1 MGPISDRPS
10 GEAIRFAKIVKA
22 HPSSN
27 SHDVVMLDDGS
38 RFPGVQSIATHA
50 SNNAG
55 TINMHRPDQDEADDW
70 SPKMASDEDQTKRD
84 VIAVVAMVGVTPVII
99 GHIYP
104 PVSQLNFPDTDEF
117 KNLQLDRHASDL
129 VQSTDDAA
137 NYNIKHPSAS
147 YISMSQT
154 GAPPDFTGKDY
165 DKVWKITRNTASQ
178 AMIVIN
184 TEKARITIIPSGTIT
199 EFAEN
204 QITITAQRFNVDIY
218 AGSDITLTAGRDI
231 NETAGQHIQLT
242 APRIDL
248 N

>member
-1 MGPISDRPS
+1 MRPISDRPS
-10 GEAIRFAKIVKA
+10 GDALRFAKVVKT
-22 HPSSN
+22 HPSGHA
-27 SHDVVMLDDGS
+27 HDVVMLDDGS
-38 RFPGVQSIATHA
+38 RFPGVQGIETHA
-50 SNNAG
+50 SNCSG

-104 PVSQLNFPDTDEF
+104 PVSQMNFPDTDEF

-129 VQSTDDAA
+129 VQTTDDAA

-154 GAPPDFTGKDY
+154 GAPPNLTGKDY
-165 DKVWKITRNTASQ
+165 DKVWKITRNSASQ
-178 AMIVIN
+178 AMIVLN
-184 TEKARITIIPSGTIT
+184 TEKARITIVPSGTIT
-199 EFAEN
+199 EYAEN
-204 QITITAQRFNVDIY
+204 QITITAQRVNVDIF
-218 AGSDITLTAGRDI
+218 AGSDVTLTAGRDI
-231 NETAGQHIQLT
+231 NETAGRHIQLT
-242 APRIDL
+242 APKIDL

>member
-1 MGPISDRPS
+1 MHPIQSSPA
-10 GEAIRFAKIVKA
+10 GNALRFAKIVKA
-22 HPSSN
+22 HPSGN

-55 TINMHRPDQDEADDW
+55 TINVHRPDQDEADPW

-104 PVSQLNFPDTDEF
+104 PVSQMNFPDSDEF

-129 VQSTDDAA
+129 VQSTDDTA
-137 NYNIKHPSAS
+137 NYNIKHPSQS
-147 YISMSQT
+147 FISMSQT
-154 GAPPDFTGKDY
+154 GVPPNFAEKDY
-165 DKVWKITRNTASQ
+165 DKVWKITRNSSTQ
-178 AMIVIN
+178 AMIVLN
-184 TEKARITIIPSGTIT
+184 TEKARIAIIPGGTIT
-199 EFAEN
+199 EYAEH
-204 QITITAQRFNVDIY
+204 QINITAQIINVNIF
-218 AGSDITLTAGRDI
+218 AGSDINETAGRDI
-231 NETAGQHIQLT
+231 NEAAGRHIQLT

>member
-1 MGPISDRPS
+1 MTPIQSSPA
-10 GEAIRFAKIVKA
+10 GNTLRFAKIVKA
-22 HPSSN
+22 HPSGN

-55 TINMHRPDQDEADDW
+55 TINMHRPDQDESDPW
-70 SPKMASDEDQTKRD
+70 SPKMASDTDQTKRD

-104 PVSQLNFPDTDEF
+104 PVSQMNFPDTDEF

-129 VQSTDDAA
+129 VQTTDDAA

-154 GAPPDFTGKDY
+154 GAPPNLTGKDY
-165 DKVWKITRNTASQ
+165 DKVWKITRNSASQ
-178 AMIVIN
+178 AMIVLN
-184 TEKARITIIPSGTIT
+184 TEKARITIVPSGTIT
-199 EFAEN
+199 EYAEN
-204 QITITAQRFNVDIY
+204 QITITAQRVNVDIF
-218 AGSDITLTAGRDI
+218 AGSDVTMTAGRDM
-231 NETAGQHIQLT
+231 NETAGRHIQLT
-242 APRIDL
+242 APKIDL